1 MEDNLYKF
9 TDKVLDQL
17 MSQTKVSFDYTGV
30 GDENTMFVRILL
42 KIPWINQEWVDILK
56 VKLVGEDRIVH
67 LPIRVENKIGHWVN
81 SESTVRDFKKY
92 IYNIYGLTERE
103 MIQSGLYYNYV
114 HKIYDLLNEL
124 EYEIK
129 EYIEDLIS

>member
-1 MEDNLYKF
+1 MENNLYKF

-17 MSQTKVSFDYTGV
+17 MSQTKVSFEYIGE

-56 VKLVGEDRIVH
+56 VRLVGEDRIVH

-81 SESTVRDFKKY
+81 RESTVRDFKKY
-92 IYNIYGLTERE
+92 LYNTYGLTEGE

-114 HKIYDLLNEL
+114 QKIYDLLNEL

>member
-1 MEDNLYKF
+1 MENNLYKF

-17 MSQTKVSFDYTGV
+17 MSQTKVSFEYVGE
-30 GDENTMFVRILL
+30 GDENNMFVRILL

-56 VKLVGEDRIVH
+56 VRLVGEDRIVH

-81 SESTVRDFKKY
+81 RESTVRDFKKY
-92 IYNIYGLTERE
+92 LYNTYGLTEGE

-114 HKIYDLLNEL
+114 QKIYDLLNEL
-124 EYEIK
+124 ESEIK

>member
-56 VKLVGEDRIVH
+56 VRLVGEDRIVH
-67 LPIRVENKIGHWVN
+67 LPIRVVNKIGHWVN
-81 SESTVRDFKKY
+81 SVSTVRDFKKY